1 MYIILIYIYF
11 QELLWSVGLNSDVP
25 LINLTTK
32 NRTLIAYSCSHIVI
46 IYNYETKEALN
57 LQGHVRIYFFFLLYY
72 IYIYII
78 FFFLSVNK

>member
-57 LQGHVRIYFFFLLYY
+57 LQGHVRIYFFFLLYSIYVY
-72 IYIYII
+72 ILS
-78 FFFLSVNK
+78 FFSCL